1 MKPHLKFIANGW
13 YCDGGGI
20 GTFAPTVNESL
31 ELWKRCIRIAQ
42 GMNNPS
48 RTECGDN

>member
-1 MKPHLKFIANGW
+1 MTQKPHLTYIANGW

-42 GMNNPS
+42 GLEIS
-48 RTECGDN
+48 RKSDD